1 MSVLVVV
8 KFQGDTAKFSQ
19 SLTDRADEYAKISG
33 QAQAAGGIHHQFGI
47 GDGFVVIV
55 DEWETAAQF
64 KQFFAQPELQAFIGS
79 VGAEPV
85 PPEIIVSEAITAPGQ
100 Y

>member
-8 KFQGDTAKFSQ
+8 KFQSDTAKFSQ

-55 DEWETAAQF
+55 DEWETVAQF
-64 KQFFAQPELQAFIGS
+64 EQFIGS
-79 VGAEPV
+79 IGAEPV